1 MENGDGDHYREQM
14 LRAHSVPYSE
24 IREKKCNFEKIHC
37 LRFKNLKLVFF
48 DQNMNRLELEGHGRD
63 ELRNNFEN
71 QGYLGR
77 VFIPGDRSSFFEN
90 IQRQNFHSYLHFM

>member
-63 ELRNNFEN
+63 ELRNNFEKWLMLYIIHTIFSFL
-71 QGYLGR
+71 GYCAMAREKMIILC
-77 VFIPGDRSSFFEN
+77 FKK
-90 IQRQNFHSYLHFM
+90 